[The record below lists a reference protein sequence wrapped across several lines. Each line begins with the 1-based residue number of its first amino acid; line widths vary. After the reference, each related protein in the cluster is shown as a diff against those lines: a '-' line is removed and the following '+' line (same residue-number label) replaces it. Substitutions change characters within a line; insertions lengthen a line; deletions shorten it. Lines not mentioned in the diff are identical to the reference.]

1 MTALADSVAPIAI
14 ASRSGLGESIHHGLA
29 VAIDADG
36 HRTAGVGN
44 PDVVIYPRSSLKP
57 LQASAMVDL
66 GLDVP
71 SEMLALACA
80 SHDGAPRHVDGVRGM
95 LAAFDLDEDDLR
107 NTPARPYGSAE
118 RAEARAQGTHPS
130 PIQQNCSG
138 KHAAMLATCRVQGWT
153 TEGYLSVDH
162 PLQQAIMCWIADLV
176 SGASGP
182 GPGIAHVGVDGC
194 GAPTH
199 ALRLRDLA
207 AAVATLVRDRRPA
220 AVAMSRHPELIGG
233 PTRDVTLAMEAVPG
247 LVVKDGAQGVTVAA
261 MPDGRAVALKVA
273 DGSDSCRRA
282 LTTTALVHMGVEV
295 SAALVDELRV
305 PVLGLGVPVG
315 EIEPLEWTT
324 CST

>member
-1 MTALADSVAPIAI
+1 VTALAGSVAPIAI
-14 ASRSGLGESIHHGLA
+14 ASRSGLGESVHHGVA
-29 VAIDADG
+29 VAVDADG
-36 HRTAGVGN
+36 RVNASVGD
-44 PDVVIYPRSSLKP
+44 PDAVIYPRSSLKP

-66 GLDVP
+66 GLDLP

-95 LAAFDLDEDDLR
+95 LAAFDLDEDDLG
-107 NTPARPYGSAE
+107 NTPSRPYGSAE
-118 RAEARAQGTHPS
+118 RAEARANGTHPS

-162 PLQQAIMCWIADLV
+162 PLQQAIMGWITDLV
-176 SGASGP
+176 SDVSGP
-182 GPGIAHVGVDGC
+182 DLGVAHVGVDGC

-199 ALRLRDLA
+199 ALRLSDLV
-207 AAVATLVRDRRPA
+207 AAVATLTRERRPA
-220 AVAMSRHPELIGG
+220 AVAMSSYPELVGG
-233 PTRDVTLAMEAVPG
+233 PTRDVTLAMQAVPG

-282 LTTTALVHMGVEV
+282 LTTTALVHMGVHV
-295 SAALVDELRV
+295 SAGLVDELRV
-305 PVLGLGVPVG
+305 PVLGRGVSVG

-324 CST
+324 CSS